1 MELNKDLLAKII
13 SVVGLVVLGYIL
25 FISVYSQIIVQSGGF
40 FYVVVFGGI
49 LILGFVLLSLVTK
62 LLDITDEVNDN
73 FMWNIVEVLILC
85 IGGYLFL
92 VYRLTYK
99 TSVPAEETIIFRAA
113 SLMKDKMLST
123 MGMDVFKHLMIYP
136 SQYVYAR
143 ILAFFLKGSSDGSG
157 AFVTLNAIVLIGI
170 AIVVN
175 RIVRKIAGRTCA
187 LMASLCT
194 LFIPSQSFAVY
205 SYSSEF
211 FFCFVLLLTFN
222 TLLIITDGKKR
233 DKVMM
238 MIMDAV
244 FGFLLA
250 LLLFTEPLSFVCV
263 IVFIVYFIFK
273 RRVKGHFPVNAIAI
287 FGGTMLVF
295 LLIFNLT
302 KATALNKNI
311 GEVIG
316 GAMSRFSISKD
327 PDSETAYTFGE
338 VFKKFH
344 ENLDNR
350 NTSVNDNYLFLTNAQ
365 GETYSRTNNAWFTL
379 GTQMSYMFVLVM
391 SIACVFYMFRNRHR
405 EAMPGLIL
413 LISSFVM
420 LFYRSTNE
428 ESNYFL
434 FELLI
439 IVGSCGLHYM
449 YMNHH
454 SDIPVLLNEAAAA
467 GGSLPL
473 FGSSLAGAKSLIFVN
488 NKEED
493 KKAVE
498 VKPAE
503 NKADGTVPAEGDF
516 SIFDNAAP
524 DYEDGSFGG
533 TVGDMFGAVET
544 GIPGEQASVA
554 DAEPVSG
561 DFITAGMNETEVT
574 GGQNTQMY
582 SGFYEGLFDNM
593 GDNQNGIGNGVY
605 ESNRNAEEY
614 SEEYT
619 QDMEEY
625 PEEYT
630 DDIAEAYPE
639 EYEQG
644 IEEYPEEYADETGE
658 VYPEEYTD
666 GAEDVYPEEYS
677 DETGEAYPEE
687 YSDGIDEVYP
697 EEYAQGADEA
707 YPEEYTDG
715 AAEAYPEEYAE
726 EYTEDERA
734 SYQEEENEAAA
745 ATTQEAS
752 TEEAATDVNAQA
764 DRKKS
769 AFSNTSK
776 ALGFQLDKGF
786 FDHGFTEGIDY
797 ETTYFDEPESDIDEA
812 LPSYEDGL
820 GIYAEEDWFADG
832 SENVQPSD
840 SEAAV
845 PEAVQQPVQAVP
857 DTAAAAPE
865 PQTADVN
872 EPAKKKVVVKKV
884 VKRVVKKKSN

>member
-1 MELNKDLLAKII
+1 MESNKDLLAKII
-13 SVVGLVVLGYIL
+13 SVIGLVVLGYIL

-113 SLMKDKMLST
+113 SLMKDKMLGT

-143 ILAFFLKGSSDGSG
+143 ILALFLKGSSDGSG
-157 AFVTLNAIVLIGI
+157 AFVTLNAIVLIAI

-233 DKVMM
+233 DKVIM

-263 IVFIVYFIFK
+263 VVFIVYFVYK
-273 RRVKGHFPVNAIAI
+273 RRIKGHLPVNAIAI
-287 FGGTMLVF
+287 MGGTMLIF

-302 KATALNKNI
+302 KATALNKSI

-316 GAMSRFSISKD
+316 GALSRFSISRD
-327 PDSETAYTFGE
+327 PDSETSYTFGE

-350 NTSVNDNYLFLTNAQ
+350 NTSVNDNYLFLTNEQ

-391 SIACVFYMFRNRHR
+391 SIACVFYMFRNKHR
-405 EAMPGLIL
+405 EAMPGLVL

-488 NKEED
+488 HKEEGRKAGNIAVTED
-493 KKAVE
+493 K
-498 VKPAE
+498 AE
-503 NKADGTVPAEGDF
+503 GAVPAEGDF

-524 DYEDGSFGG
+524 DYGDGSFGG
-533 TVGDMFGAVET
+533 TVGDMFGAVEA
-544 GIPGEQASVA
+544 GVQGEQEADADA

-561 DFITAGMNETEVT
+561 DFITEGINDTEAT
-574 GGQNTQMY
+574 DGQNTQMY

-593 GDNQNGIGNGVY
+593 GDGLNESGNDEYADNINV
-605 ESNRNAEEY
+605 EEY
-614 SEEYT
+614 SEEYTQDMEGYPEEYTDDAAEAYPEEYT

-630 DDIAEAYPE
+630 DDAAEAYPE
-639 EYEQG
+639 EYTQDM
-644 IEEYPEEYADETGE
+644 EEYPEEY
-658 VYPEEYTD
+658 TD
-666 GAEDVYPEEYS
+666 DA
-677 DETGEAYPEE
+677 A
-687 YSDGIDEVYP
+687 
-697 EEYAQGADEA
+697 EA
-707 YPEEYTDG
+707 YPEEYTQDMEEYPEEYTDD
-715 AAEAYPEEYAE
+715 AAEAYPEEYAQDIE
-726 EYTEDERA
+726 EYPEEYSDEA
-734 SYQEEENEAAA
+734 GEAYPEEYAEGI
-745 ATTQEAS
+745 
-752 TEEAATDVNAQA
+752 EEAYPEEYAVIAQT

-776 ALGFQLDKGF
+776 ALGFRLDKDL
-786 FDHGFTEGIDY
+786 FDNGLSVGTDY
-797 ETTYFDEPESDIDEA
+797 ET
-812 LPSYEDGL
+812 G
-820 GIYAEEDWFADG
+820 
-832 SENVQPSD
+832 
-840 SEAAV
+840 
-845 PEAVQQPVQAVP
+845 QQQVQAAP

-865 PQTADVN
+865 VQATNAD

-884 VKRVVKKKSN
+884 VKRVVKKKTN